1 MNARS
6 PFYTICPA
14 VGYDRVEV
22 FNDRKKPLGFLS
34 IVNAEVDY
42 FFSKFS
48 SKQRLIRTH
57 SVLCYPLFSLYVVL
71 EASVLCK
78 VHVGYPRL
86 LINPFLLGLENTVE
100 DVTRDPRHDV
110 RRDPPRGRRG

>member
-1 MNARS
+1 MNVRS

-14 VGYDRVEV
+14 VRYDRVEV

-34 IVNAEVDY
+34 IVDAEVDY
-42 FFSKFS
+42 FFGKFR

-100 DVTRDPRHDV
+100 DVT
-110 RRDPPRGRRG
+110 